1 MIEDK
6 LKIALYVFLTVLA
19 VAAIFSIGIY
29 AYKHRVVESKCF
41 PATATITAHEYIPP
55 HTTYTDYHDES
66 GWHKEPHYH
75 PASYYLYYTVSF
87 DGGVYNG
94 NKEDVGAEYFN
105 LHKDGD
111 EVNAVFER
119 QWRADGSETYRIYLE
134 R

>member
-1 MIEDK
+1 MK
-6 LKIALYVFLTVLA
+6 SKMKVVAY
-19 VAAIFSIGIY
+19 VAAVVVAVGLAITIGVILY
-29 AYKHRVVESKCF
+29 NHRVVESKCF

-55 HTTYTDYHDES
+55 HTTYTTYHVKS
-66 GWHKEPHYH
+66 GSHRLPHHH
-75 PASYYLYYTVSF
+75 PARYYLYYTVSF
-87 DGGVYNG
+87 EGSTYNG

-119 QWRADGSETYRIYLE
+119 QWRADGSETYEIYLE

>member
-1 MIEDK
+1 MKSK
-6 LKIALYVFLTVLA
+6 LKVVAHVAFAVVAVGLAITIGAILYN
-19 VAAIFSIGIY
+19 
-29 AYKHRVVESKCF
+29 HRVVESKCF

-55 HTTYTDYHDES
+55 HTTYTTYHNKS
-66 GWHKEPHYH
+66 GMHRVPNYH

-87 DGGVYNG
+87 EGGTYNG

>member
-1 MIEDK
+1 MKDK

-19 VAAIFSIGIY
+19 IAAIISIGVY
-29 AYKHRVVESKCF
+29 AYKHRVIESKCF
-41 PATATITAHEYIPP
+41 TVTATINAHDYRPP
-55 HTTYTDYHDES
+55 YTTYTAYHSKS
-66 GWHKEPHYH
+66 GLHRVPHYH
-75 PASYYLYYTVSF
+75 PAKYYLYYTVSF
-87 DGGVYNG
+87 DGGMYNG

-119 QWRADGSETYRIYLE
+119 QWRADGSETYLIYLD